1 MEKENTLVTVIATSI
16 IVIVGMLFVMSIIN
30 GSNSEVKMGW
40 TPERI
45 IWAYDSCIS
54 EGGAG
59 DMVTSEGVNN
69 YLQFCKKAIACAAHS
84 EPAAEVNVDSYGT
97 LSDLLA
103 ACET

>member
-1 MEKENTLVTVIATSI
+1 MEKSNTLATVAVTST
-16 IVIVGMLFVMSIIN
+16 IVISGMLLVMPMVNTSSTDIK
-30 GSNSEVKMGW
+30 SGW
-40 TPERI
+40 TPEHT

-59 DMVTSEGVNN
+59 DMVTGEGVDN
-69 YLQFCKKAIACAAHS
+69 YLQFCKKAIACAARS
-84 EPAAEVNVDSYGT
+84 EPAAEVNVNSYGA